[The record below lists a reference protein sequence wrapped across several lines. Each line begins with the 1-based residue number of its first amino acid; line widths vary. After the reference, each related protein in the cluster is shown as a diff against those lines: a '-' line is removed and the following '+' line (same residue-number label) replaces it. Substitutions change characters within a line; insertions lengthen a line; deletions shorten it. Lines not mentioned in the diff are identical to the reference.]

1 MTRDDVG
8 LVAVIVA
15 VGLAIMLAAS
25 TLAGCSASRPYGR
38 PGVAIHDYLEA
49 YAATATATE
58 VAE

>member
-8 LVAVIVA
+8 LVAVVVL

-25 TLAGCSASRPYGR
+25 TLAGCSASLPYGR
-38 PGVAIHDYLEA
+38 PGLAVKHALER
-49 YAATATATE
+49 YATE

>member
-8 LVAVIVA
+8 LVAVVVL

-25 TLAGCSASRPYGR
+25 TLAGCSASLPYGR
-38 PGVAIHDYLEA
+38 PGLAAKHALES
-49 YAATATATE
+49 YAE